1 MRRYVRSLGVD
12 AARIHR
18 VRNWTRT
25 PAARMSREDT
35 RLLLGWPADAFV
47 VLHAGNMG
55 AKQGLENVIA
65 CAQLAASKDQRLFI
79 VLMGDG
85 NQRDALKA
93 TAARASLPNL
103 RFMTLQPEL
112 LYASVLAAADV
123 LLVNQ
128 RGSVR
133 DMALPSKLTSYFASG
148 RPVIAAVAPG
158 SETAVEVRAS
168 AGGIVCAPDDAAAL
182 LEAIALVAGDPA
194 LASMLGRN
202 GELWARDVLSEEAA
216 LAGYEALIGAVLAH
230 SKRRLPRGARPR
242 TAAARALDETDDEM
256 NIDDERWAA

>member
-1 MRRYVRSLGVD
+1 
-12 AARIHR
+12 

-25 PAARMSREDT
+25 AAARMSREDT

-65 CAQLAASKDQRLFI
+65 CAQLAAAKDQRLFF

-85 NQRDALKA
+85 NQRDTLKSA
-93 TAARASLPNL
+93 AARAWLPNL

-112 LYASVLAAADV
+112 LYASVLAAADA

-148 RPVIAAVAPG
+148 RPVIAAVAPD
-158 SETAVEVRAS
+158 SETAVEVHAS

-182 LEAIALVAGDPA
+182 LEAIALVARDAA
-194 LASMLGRN
+194 LASMLGEN

-216 LAGYEALIGAVLAH
+216 LTGYEALIGAVLAH
-230 SKRRLPRGARPR
+230 SKRRLPRGARRTR
-242 TAAARALDETDDEM
+242 TATARALDETDDDM
-256 NIDDERWAA
+256 NIDDERRAA